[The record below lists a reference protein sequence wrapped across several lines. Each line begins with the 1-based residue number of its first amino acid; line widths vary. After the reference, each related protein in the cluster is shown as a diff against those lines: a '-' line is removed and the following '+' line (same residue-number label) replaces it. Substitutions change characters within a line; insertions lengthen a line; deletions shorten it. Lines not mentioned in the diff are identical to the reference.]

1 MLKQKKCTIVQALTL
16 GFATLMASYAWAGDG
31 TLPVRLPGDGTLPT
45 LVGDAKDLGAPGV
58 VVPTKVRFTQ
68 LVTRSIDGGSSAFQC
83 RDAGPGVSQHMA
95 RGTLSVG
102 NANYAIKGVCYNSAT
117 SDMEIVADQAQNGAS
132 LVSPIQ
138 PSTTLARLHGRL
150 VVKAAQAL
158 RYAVD
163 LKDPNQS
170 RE

>member
-1 MLKQKKCTIVQALTL
+1 MFKYKLEVLVRTIAVGFAAMATAQAL
-16 GFATLMASYAWAGDG
+16 AGDG

-45 LVGDAKDLGAPGV
+45 LVGDAKDLAQPGV
-58 VVPTKVRFTQ
+58 TVPTKVKFTQ
-68 LVTRSIDGGSSAFQC
+68 LITQSIDGGSSAFRC
-83 RDAGPGVSQHMA
+83 RDAGPGVSQHQA

-102 NANYAIKGVCYNSAT
+102 NATYNIKGVCYNSAT
-117 SDMEIVADQAQNGAS
+117 SDMEIVADQAQNNAS

-150 VVKAAQAL
+150 MVKTAPAA
-158 RYAVD
+158 RYTVD

-170 RE
+170 RD